1 MNNNVIA
8 KRNVL
13 TLMRRLGLDERMGHA
28 APRLPDPVDV
38 VRDSAILTDLGLE
51 FDDIVNQLGG
61 SAW

>member
-1 MNNNVIA
+1 MNNNVVA

-13 TLMRRLGLDERMGHA
+13 TLMRRLGREERIEDA
-28 APRLPDPVDV
+28 AVRLPDPVDV

>member
-13 TLMRRLGLDERMGHA
+13 TLMRWLGRDERIEDA
-28 APRLPDPVDV
+28 ALRLPDPVDV
-38 VRDSAILTDLGLE
+38 VRDSAILTDLGRE